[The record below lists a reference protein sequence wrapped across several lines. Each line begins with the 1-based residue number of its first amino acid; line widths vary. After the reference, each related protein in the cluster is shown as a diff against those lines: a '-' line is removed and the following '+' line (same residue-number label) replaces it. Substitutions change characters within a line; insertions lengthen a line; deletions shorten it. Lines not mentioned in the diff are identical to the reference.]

1 MDVANSYLLR
11 SCKNSLQNTL
21 YFGLGKKD
29 KISEFW
35 KLDTDHELFIVV
47 YCSSDSRLRQ
57 GQVIVFGQDGWIIF

>member
-29 KISEFW
+29 KISKFW
-35 KLDTDHELFIVV
+35 KLDTDRALFIDWSTVHQVV
-47 YCSSDSRLRQ
+47 VLAKDE
-57 GQVIVFGQDGWIIF
+57 

>member
-11 SCKNSLQNTL
+11 SCKKSLQNTL

-35 KLDTDHELFIVV
+35 KLDTDHVLFIDWSTVHQAVV
-47 YCSSDSRLRQ
+47 LAKDE
-57 GQVIVFGQDGWIIF
+57 